1 MKEFTQKH
9 QRVLDYI
16 RRCVDDGVPPTVREI
31 CDSLGIK
38 STSTGHKYLR
48 ELEEMGYI
56 TMGGNR
62 NRCIRLVGRQ
72 EEKAVQV
79 PLLGTVAAGMP
90 ILAVES
96 LEGYVPFAAGRYDPS
111 ELFAL
116 RVKGESMIEVGHHHC
131 PAHSGGGK
139 RTDCRCHCRGRGHG
153 QDLLQGEGT
162 FPSAAGKQHH
172 GTHHCYRGGDPR
184 QGDLG
189 GAQLRIAFSVKRP
202 GFRRGVCFVGKG
214 RKLADRAG
222 LELMQLCKMRKNPR
236 PGNPPAWRN
245 PRNFSKRRHRHYR
258 RRQKRDIIVRYG
270 KTESF

>member
-96 LEGYVPFAAGRYDPS
+96 LEGYVPFAAGRYDRRS
-111 ELFAL
+111 CL
-116 RVKGESMIEVGHHHC
+116 RCGS
-131 PAHSGGGK
+131 
-139 RTDCRCHCRGRGHG
+139 
-153 QDLLQGEGT
+153 
-162 FPSAAGKQHH
+162 
-172 GTHHCYRGGDPR
+172 
-184 QGDLG
+184 
-189 GAQLRIAFSVKRP
+189 
-202 GFRRGVCFVGKG
+202 
-214 RKLADRAG
+214 RA
-222 LELMQLCKMRKNPR
+222 R
-236 PGNPPAWRN
+236 
-245 PRNFSKRRHRHYR
+245 
-258 RRQKRDIIVRYG
+258 V
-270 KTESF
+270 

>member
-1 MKEFTQKH
+1 MENELLFAIFRGFWYTEMDNSRMEGNGMKEFTQKH

-96 LEGYVPFAAGRYDPS
+96 LEGYVP
-111 ELFAL
+111 L
-116 RVKGESMIEVGHHHC
+116 RRDGMTRRSC
-131 PAHSGGGK
+131 L
-139 RTDCRCHCRGRGHG
+139 RCG
-153 QDLLQGEGT
+153 
-162 FPSAAGKQHH
+162 S
-172 GTHHCYRGGDPR
+172 
-184 QGDLG
+184 
-189 GAQLRIAFSVKRP
+189 
-202 GFRRGVCFVGKG
+202 
-214 RKLADRAG
+214 RA
-222 LELMQLCKMRKNPR
+222 R
-236 PGNPPAWRN
+236 
-245 PRNFSKRRHRHYR
+245 
-258 RRQKRDIIVRYG
+258 V
-270 KTESF
+270 

>member
-90 ILAVES
+90 
-96 LEGYVPFAAGRYDPS
+96 FAAGRYDPS

-116 RVKGESMIEVGHHHC
+116 RVKGESMIE
-131 PAHSGGGK
+131 
-139 RTDCRCHCRGRGHG
+139 
-153 QDLLQGEGT
+153 
-162 FPSAAGKQHH
+162 AGILD
-172 GTHHCYRGGDPR
+172 G
-184 QGDLG
+184 
-189 GAQLRIAFSVKRP
+189 
-202 GFRRGVCFVGKG
+202 
-214 RKLADRAG
+214 
-222 LELMQLCKMRKNPR
+222 
-236 PGNPPAWRN
+236 
-245 PRNFSKRRHRHYR
+245 
-258 RRQKRDIIVRYG
+258 DIIIARRTPVAENGQIVVAIVGDEATVKTFYKEKGHFRLQPENSTMEPIIVTEAAILGKVISVVRNY
-270 KTESF
+270 E

>member
-1 MKEFTQKH
+1 MENELLFAIFRGFWYTEMDNSRMEGNGMKEFTQKH

-116 RVKGESMIEVGHHHC
+116 RVKGESMIEAGILDGDIIIARRTPVAENGQIVVAIVGDE
-131 PAHSGGGK
+131 ATVK
-139 RTDCRCHCRGRGHG
+139 TLRRKDGRV
-153 QDLLQGEGT
+153 LLMPENPDYEPIDGT
-162 FPSAAGKQHH
+162 FAQIIGKVV
-172 GTHHCYRGGDPR
+172 
-184 QGDLG
+184 
-189 GAQLRIAFSVKRP
+189 AVM
-202 GFRRGVCFVGKG
+202 RR
-214 RKLADRAG
+214 
-222 LELMQLCKMRKNPR
+222 
-236 PGNPPAWRN
+236 
-245 PRNFSKRRHRHYR
+245 Y
-258 RRQKRDIIVRYG
+258 
-270 KTESF
+270 

>member
-38 STSTGHKYLR
+38 STSTGTSTSGSWRRWAMSH
-48 ELEEMGYI
+48 
-56 TMGGNR
+56 GGNR

-72 EEKAVQV
+72 EEKADQV

-116 RVKGESMIEVGHHHC
+116 RVKGESMIEAGILDGDIIIARRTPVAENGQIVVAIVGDE
-131 PAHSGGGK
+131 ATVK
-139 RTDCRCHCRGRGHG
+139 TFYKEKGHFR
-153 QDLLQGEGT
+153 LQPENST
-162 FPSAAGKQHH
+162 WNPSLS
-172 GTHHCYRGGDPR
+172 P
-184 QGDLG
+184 
-189 GAQLRIAFSVKRP
+189 
-202 GFRRGVCFVGKG
+202 
-214 RKLADRAG
+214 
-222 LELMQLCKMRKNPR
+222 
-236 PGNPPAWRN
+236 
-245 PRNFSKRRHRHYR
+245 R
-258 RRQKRDIIVRYG
+258 RRSSAR
-270 KTESF
+270 

>member
-96 LEGYVPFAAGRYDPS
+96 LEGYV
-111 ELFAL
+111 
-116 RVKGESMIEVGHHHC
+116 RVKGESMIE
-131 PAHSGGGK
+131 
-139 RTDCRCHCRGRGHG
+139 
-153 QDLLQGEGT
+153 
-162 FPSAAGKQHH
+162 AGILD
-172 GTHHCYRGGDPR
+172 G
-184 QGDLG
+184 
-189 GAQLRIAFSVKRP
+189 
-202 GFRRGVCFVGKG
+202 
-214 RKLADRAG
+214 
-222 LELMQLCKMRKNPR
+222 
-236 PGNPPAWRN
+236 
-245 PRNFSKRRHRHYR
+245 
-258 RRQKRDIIVRYG
+258 DIIIARRTPVAENGQIVVAIVGDEATVKTFYKEKGHFRLQPENSTMEPIIVTEAAILGKVISVVRNY
-270 KTESF
+270 E

>member
-116 RVKGESMIEVGHHHC
+116 RVDGLSMKNAGILDGDIVICEKRPDAENGEIVV
-131 PAHSGGGK
+131 A
-139 RTDCRCHCRGRGHG
+139 
-153 QDLLQGEGT
+153 LIGEEAT
-162 FPSAAGKQHH
+162 
-172 GTHHCYRGGDPR
+172 
-184 QGDLG
+184 
-189 GAQLRIAFSVKRP
+189 VKRFFQED
-202 GFRRGVCFVGKG
+202 GRFRLQPENEDFSPIYADELLILG
-214 RKLADRAG
+214 RVIALV
-222 LELMQLCKMRKNPR
+222 
-236 PGNPPAWRN
+236 RN
-245 PRNFSKRRHRHYR
+245 Y
-258 RRQKRDIIVRYG
+258 
-270 KTESF
+270 

>member
-1 MKEFTQKH
+1 MKSELLFAIFRGFWYTEMDNSRMEENGMKEFTQKH

-116 RVKGESMIEVGHHHC
+116 RVKGESMIE
-131 PAHSGGGK
+131 
-139 RTDCRCHCRGRGHG
+139 
-153 QDLLQGEGT
+153 
-162 FPSAAGKQHH
+162 AGILD
-172 GTHHCYRGGDPR
+172 G
-184 QGDLG
+184 
-189 GAQLRIAFSVKRP
+189 
-202 GFRRGVCFVGKG
+202 
-214 RKLADRAG
+214 
-222 LELMQLCKMRKNPR
+222 
-236 PGNPPAWRN
+236 
-245 PRNFSKRRHRHYR
+245 
-258 RRQKRDIIVRYG
+258 DIIIARRTPVAENGQIVVAIVGDEATVKTFYKEKGHFRLQPENSTMETIIVTETAILGKVISVVRNY
-270 KTESF
+270 E

>member
-1 MKEFTQKH
+1 MFAIFRGFWYTEMDNSRMKEFTQKH

-116 RVKGESMIEVGHHHC
+116 RVKGESMIEAGILDGDIIIARRTPVAENGQIVVAIVGDE
-131 PAHSGGGK
+131 ATVK
-139 RTDCRCHCRGRGHG
+139 TFRRRDGHVWLLPENPEYQPIDG
-153 QDLLQGEGT
+153 Q
-162 FPSAAGKQHH
+162 
-172 GTHHCYRGGDPR
+172 
-184 QGDLG
+184 
-189 GAQLRIAFSVKRP
+189 GAQILGKVVAVV
-202 GFRRGVCFVGKG
+202 RRY
-214 RKLADRAG
+214 D
-222 LELMQLCKMRKNPR
+222 
-236 PGNPPAWRN
+236 
-245 PRNFSKRRHRHYR
+245 
-258 RRQKRDIIVRYG
+258 
-270 KTESF
+270 

>member
-116 RVKGESMIEVGHHHC
+116 RVKGESMIE
-131 PAHSGGGK
+131 
-139 RTDCRCHCRGRGHG
+139 
-153 QDLLQGEGT
+153 
-162 FPSAAGKQHH
+162 AGILD
-172 GTHHCYRGGDPR
+172 G
-184 QGDLG
+184 
-189 GAQLRIAFSVKRP
+189 
-202 GFRRGVCFVGKG
+202 
-214 RKLADRAG
+214 
-222 LELMQLCKMRKNPR
+222 
-236 PGNPPAWRN
+236 
-245 PRNFSKRRHRHYR
+245 
-258 RRQKRDIIVRYG
+258 DIIIARRTPVAENGQIVVAIVGDEATVKTFKKQNGEIWLLPANPDYQPIDGRECEVLGKVVAVVRQY
-270 KTESF
+270 

>member
-16 RRCVDDGVPPTVREI
+16 RQCVDDGVPPTVREI

-96 LEGYVPFAAGRYDPS
+96 LEGYVPFAAARYDPA

-116 RVKGESMIEVGHHHC
+116 RVRGESMIEAGILDGDVIIARRTPVTVVPRRLP
-131 PAHSGGGK
+131 PARARSENADARCGSW
-139 RTDCRCHCRGRGHG
+139 RRCASPAVDC
-153 QDLLQGEGT
+153 
-162 FPSAAGKQHH
+162 
-172 GTHHCYRGGDPR
+172 
-184 QGDLG
+184 
-189 GAQLRIAFSVKRP
+189 
-202 GFRRGVCFVGKG
+202 
-214 RKLADRAG
+214 ADR
-222 LELMQLCKMRKNPR
+222 PR
-236 PGNPPAWRN
+236 PTP
-245 PRNFSKRRHRHYR
+245 
-258 RRQKRDIIVRYG
+258 
-270 KTESF
+270 